1 MRAAILTSGGDAPGM
16 NACIRAVVRGCLAKD
31 IDVFGVRQG
40 YEGLLGGD
48 FYRMDVSSV
57 ADIIHR
63 GGTILRTA
71 RSERFMTNEGL
82 REASD
87 ILEKFGIEALVV
99 IGGNGSLTGAM
110 ELADVSGIRIFGI
123 PGTIDNDLAYTDY
136 SIGFD
141 TAVNTVVNAIG
152 NIRDTSS
159 SLGRTTVIEVM
170 GRNCGDIALH
180 AGLAGGA
187 ETVIVPEVP
196 YDIDEICRNIIAG
209 VNRGKLHSIIL
220 KAEGI
225 GLSTQALAEILQL
238 KTGCETKTVIL
249 GYIQRGGSPTARD
262 RVLASR
268 LGFRAAEL
276 IEQGAEGCAVGIRGE
291 KIIEVPF
298 EEALAMKKEVP
309 LRFLEIC
316 RTLL

>member
-110 ELADVSGIRIFGI
+110 ELSEVSGVRVFGL
-123 PGTIDNDLAYTDY
+123 PGTIDNDLAYTEY

>member
-123 PGTIDNDLAYTDY
+123 PGTIDNDRAYTDY

>member
-1 MRAAILTSGGDAPGM
+1 
-16 NACIRAVVRGCLAKD
+16 
-31 IDVFGVRQG
+31 
-40 YEGLLGGD
+40 
-48 FYRMDVSSV
+48 
-57 ADIIHR
+57 
-63 GGTILRTA
+63 
-71 RSERFMTNEGL
+71 
-82 REASD
+82 
-87 ILEKFGIEALVV
+87 
-99 IGGNGSLTGAM
+99 M